1 MDMIDEGRDR
11 RIPRVLDSLVSVLDL
26 DGIRQSR
33 RGGFDDGAPE
43 ICDRPASRYSLKDR
57 SLYRWRSSWLVS
69 KR

>member
-1 MDMIDEGRDR
+1 MNMIEEGTDR
-11 RIPRVLDSLVSVLDL
+11 HIPRVLDRLVSILDL
-26 DGIRQSR
+26 DGTRQSW

-43 ICDRPASRYSLKDR
+43 ICDRLASRYSLKDR